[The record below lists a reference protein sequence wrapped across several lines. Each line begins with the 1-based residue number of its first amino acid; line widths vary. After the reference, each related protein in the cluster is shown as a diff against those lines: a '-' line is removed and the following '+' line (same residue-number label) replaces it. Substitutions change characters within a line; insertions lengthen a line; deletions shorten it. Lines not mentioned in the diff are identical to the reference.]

1 MSEKKSIIQT
11 VAAVAL
17 CATIGIL
24 SQNTTGLQKA
34 AFGRVIVGGPMLALL
49 VSMIACNILPSLS
62 KGFKEGTS
70 LCAKKFLNWGI
81 VATGGTLSFAAI
93 MGTGVKAPPPCRR
106 FSHPAPASA
115 SSPSTALPG
124 GYILSRRP

>member
-93 MGTGVKAPPPCRR
+93 MGTGVKA
-106 FSHPAPASA
+106 
-115 SSPSTALPG
+115 LPLI
-124 GYILSRRP
+124 ILNIFISFAAAIWIGRKVLNLSIL